1 MNATECL
8 RAGRLTEAIAAITE
22 EVRQHPDDAQKR
34 TFLFELLC
42 FAGEYD
48 RAEKHLQVLSTGGR
62 NAEMGAMVYRA
73 ALSAERE
80 RHEFFRGKRYLDQP
94 YNGRERIAGS
104 WKDDSF
110 ATLCDADPRIGPRLE
125 VFLGGRYVWVPYEH
139 IESITMQAPRRLR
152 DLLWAPVV
160 VRTGEGFPIRDLGE
174 VLMPVLSPFSYE
186 HADHL
191 VRLGRVSVWE
201 TDEAGVEIPFGQKM
215 LLRDGEEVPILE
227 LRNVEFAAAAAA
239 AP

>member
-1 MNATECL
+1 MNATEYL
-8 RAGRLTEAIAAITE
+8 REGKLSEAIAAITE

-48 RAEKHLQVLSTGGR
+48 RAEKHLQVLSQAGR
-62 NAEMGAMVYRA
+62 NAEMGVMVYRA

-80 RHEFFRGKRYLDQP
+80 RREFFRNKQYLIEP
-94 YNGRERIAGS
+94 YGGRERIAGS
-104 WKDDSF
+104 WNGSSF
-110 ATLCDADPRIGPRLE
+110 AALCDADSRIGPRLE
-125 VFLGGRYVWVPYEH
+125 VFLGGSYLWVPYEH
-139 IESITMQAPRRLR
+139 IESIAMQPPRRLR
-152 DLLWAPVV
+152 DLLWAPVM
-160 VRTGEGFPIRDLGE
+160 VRTGTGFPIRDLGE
-174 VLMPVLSPFSYE
+174 VLTPVLSPLSCE
-186 HADHL
+186 HADDL
-191 VRLGRVSVWE
+191 VRLGRASAWE
-201 TDEAGVEIPFGQKM
+201 VDEGGVEVPFGQKL